1 MKDETFSCDS
11 SLINNRYR
19 VSLSTD
25 RADIDCSRLRIGFRR
40 KSSI

>member
-1 MKDETFSCDS
+1 MKDETFSRDS
-11 SLINNRYR
+11 PLINNRYR

-25 RADIDCSRLRIGFRR
+25 RADIDCSIGFRR